1 MSLLRAVQSL
11 RKIGSSLNLNH
22 YWQIY
27 LIQITCTL
35 GRFVTR
41 KKVSNELVLYHSY
54 FSFTVKSLLFCR
66 NRIQIRYFHQIW
78 SKLQNKK
85 SCKNDFFCY
94 NPDFLLIKKYL
105 HVLQMLIMVIFH
117 NICCKFYSIGSWPY
131 FFYYATNFFL
141 NLHFSYF
148 CWLVVYLKQEKTYLI
163 YSQS

>member
-27 LIQITCTL
+27 LIQITCTR
-35 GRFVTR
+35 GRFVIR

-78 SKLQNKK
+78 SNLGW
-85 SCKNDFFCY
+85 KNI
-94 NPDFLLIKKYL
+94 PVLWSQAKQFL
-105 HVLQMLIMVIFH
+105 
-117 NICCKFYSIGSWPY
+117 
-131 FFYYATNFFL
+131 NFFL
-141 NLHFSYF
+141 LCLALYCFNFMLLRSH
-148 CWLVVYLKQEKTYLI
+148 VTLKGSLSVRGEL
-163 YSQS
+163 S